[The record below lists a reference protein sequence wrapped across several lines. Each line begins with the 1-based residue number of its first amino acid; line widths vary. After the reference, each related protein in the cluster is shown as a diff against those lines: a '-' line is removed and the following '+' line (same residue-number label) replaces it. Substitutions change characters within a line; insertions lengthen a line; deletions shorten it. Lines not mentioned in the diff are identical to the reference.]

1 MIRTLFCSLM
11 IALLAAPL
19 AQAFSRDV
27 VVEIYHNTVR
37 PRHVLV
43 AKGDTVIFSYRDKTP
58 GGVLVL
64 FGGSVQSPPMQQ
76 YQSWERTFYE
86 AGRYNFY
93 MLDRPS
99 LRGSLTVR

>member
-1 MIRTLFCSLM
+1 M

-19 AQAFSRDV
+19 ARAFSRDV
-27 VVEIYHNTVR
+27 VVEIYHDTVR

-43 AKGDTVIFSYRDKTP
+43 SKGDRVIFSYRDKQP

-64 FGGSVQSPPMQQ
+64 FGGSVESPPMQQ

-93 MLDRPS
+93 MKDRPS
-99 LRGSLTVR
+99 LRGSVRVR